1 MLMTMTKP
9 GGINQNFS
17 KNQKKPLLHR
27 TKSAFY
33 QDNPTAG
40 MCKS

>member
-1 MLMTMTKP
+1 MLMTMTKS

-17 KNQKKPLLHR
+17 KNQQKPLLHR
-27 TKSAFY
+27 TKSDFC